1 MDTKQSKNANLHRAK
16 KEKND
21 EFYTQLSDIENE
33 LKHYKKHFKN
43 KVVMLPCDDPMESYF
58 TIYFLQHF
66 KELGLKRLI
75 CTCYKGSKVAFTEY
89 TLFDYIEE
97 LNGEKKKSN
106 DDDGI
111 EKNGYVM
118 DIKAV
123 PEQINEQEVRK
134 LLKKKGVVSKL
145 NGDGDFRSDE
155 VKKYLEQADIVVT
168 NPPFSLWREFVA
180 EIIENNKDY
189 LVVGNQN
196 AIGWKGIFELLQSNK
211 MWLGYNNVKEFI
223 KPDGQKQKFG
233 NVGWFTNLDIEKR
246 HEKIDLFK
254 TYYGHENEYPKYD
267 NYDAIEVSKVENIP
281 NDYDKVMGVPIT
293 FMNKYNPEQFE
304 IVGLSIADSPLM
316 TKHYQDYIGYNQDGT
331 RTGRTGSTFGA
342 CPVLTKN
349 DGKTVYYK
357 NNAGHIVQATY
368 GRLFIKRK

>member
-75 CTCYKGSKVAFTEY
+75 CTCYKGSKVAFSEY

-97 LNGEKKKSN
+97 LNGEKKKN
-106 DDDGI
+106 KDDDGI

-123 PEQINEQEVRK
+123 PEQINEHEVRK

-180 EIIENNKDY
+180 ELEEYKKEFLIIGSQNGVNYKEVFPLIRDNK
-189 LVVGNQN
+189 L
-196 AIGWKGIFELLQSNK
+196 
-211 MWLGYNNVKEFI
+211 WLGYGSVKEFI
-223 KPDGQKQKFG
+223 KPNGEKQKFG
-233 NVGWFTNLDIEKR
+233 NICWFTNLDIDKK
-246 HEKIDLFK
+246 HEIIDLFK
-254 TYYGHENEYPKYD
+254 LYKGNEHNYPKFY
-267 NYDAIEVSKVENIP
+267 NYDAINVDKISDIP
-281 NDYDKVMGVPIT
+281 KDYDGIMGVPVT
-293 FMNKYNPEQFE
+293 FLDKHNPEQFE
-304 IVGLSIADSPLM
+304 IIGLGSGYLGQSIGVGEILPKHKKQMIGHSAKGDLYYIDS
-316 TKHYQDYIGYNQDGT
+316 
-331 RTGRTGSTFGA
+331 
-342 CPVLTKN
+342 
-349 DGKTVYYK
+349 DGKPKVPY
-357 NNAGHIVQATY
+357 ARV
-368 GRLFIKRK
+368 LIKRK

>member
-1 MDTKQSKNANLHRAK
+1 MDTKQSKNANLHKAK

-97 LNGEKKKSN
+97 LNGEKKKNN

-180 EIIENNKDY
+180 EIVEYKKEFIII
-189 LVVGNQN
+189 GNQN
-196 AIGWKGIFELLQSNK
+196 STGYKEIFKLFKNNK
-211 MWLGYNNVKEFI
+211 IWFGYNSVKQFKTPTGAI
-223 KPDGQKQKFG
+223 QSFG
-233 NVGWFTNLDIEKR
+233 NVSWYTNLDIDKR
-246 HEKIDLFK
+246 YEKIDLYK
-254 TYYGHENEYPKYD
+254 EYKGHESEYPIYD
-267 NYDAIEVSKVENIP
+267 NYDAISVNRMADIP
-281 NDYDKVMGVPIT
+281 KDYNREMGVPT
-293 FMNKYNPEQFE
+293 TYLTKHNPGQFE
-304 IVGLSIADSPLM
+304 IIGADFELAQPL
-316 TKHYQDYIGYNQDGT
+316 KLKDGKMG
-331 RTGRTGSTFGA
+331 TGRFYENG
-342 CPVLTKN
+342 N
-349 DGKTVYYK
+349 
-357 NNAGHIVQATY
+357 
-368 GRLFIKRK
+368 RLFQRLIIKRK

>member
-1 MDTKQSKNANLHRAK
+1 MDTKQSKNANLHKAK

-43 KVVMLPCDDPMESYF
+43 KTVMLPCDDPMESYF

-66 KELGLKRLI
+66 KELGLNRLI

-106 DDDGI
+106 DDGI

-180 EIIENNKDY
+180 ELEEYKKEFLII
-189 LVVGNQN
+189 GNQN
-196 AIGWKGIFELLQSNK
+196 STGYKEIFKLFKNNK
-211 MWLGYNNVKEFI
+211 IWFGYNNVKHFVTPSGTI
-223 KPDGQKQKFG
+223 QDFG
-233 NVGWFTNLDIEKR
+233 NISWFTNLDIDKR
-246 HEKIDLFK
+246 YEKIDLYK
-254 TYYGHENEYPKYD
+254 EYKEHENDYPKYN
-267 NYDAIEVSKVENIP
+267 NYDAISVNKIADIPKDYSKA
-281 NDYDKVMGVPIT
+281 MGVPTT
-293 FMNKYNPEQFE
+293 FLTKYNPEQFE
-304 IVGLSIADSPLM
+304 IIGADFELAQPYKL
-316 TKHYQDYIGYNQDGT
+316 KDGKYG
-331 RTGRTGSTFGA
+331 TGRFYENG
-342 CPVLTKN
+342 N
-349 DGKTVYYK
+349 
-357 NNAGHIVQATY
+357 
-368 GRLFIKRK
+368 RLFQRLIIKTK